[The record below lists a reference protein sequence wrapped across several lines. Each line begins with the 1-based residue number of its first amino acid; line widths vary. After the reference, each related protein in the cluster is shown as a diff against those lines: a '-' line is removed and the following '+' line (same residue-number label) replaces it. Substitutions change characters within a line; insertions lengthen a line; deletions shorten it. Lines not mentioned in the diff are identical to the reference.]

1 MIAIVFG
8 TRPEIIKMPLI
19 IRVALNPTLAGS
31 LPLRGPY
38 DFATSISDLMVQKNS
53 GKLGFGDGMKV
64 SVVLCTYS
72 QTRYNDTLETLDSL
86 RNQTYKNL
94 EILLI
99 IDRNLELYNVYKT
112 EEKLHKYPNLKIGL
126 SQLPGLSNARNKGVE
141 LSTGDII
148 AFIDDDAIAESGWI
162 AQLVESYSD
171 PDVIG
176 AGGPMKP
183 HWAGEADRW
192 IPEEFYWTMGCSY
205 KSQKLSKHFVR
216 SNFGSNMSFRREVFD
231 LAGLF
236 DDNFGLMGDIMRT
249 GEETEFSIRAL
260 NSIKDSRIVFDPA
273 AVVYHRIY
281 PFRRSPLFII
291 KRCLCY
297 GTAVA
302 QMADSKKQVE
312 STLES
317 TESSFIR
324 YLIKSSYIDRIYEI
338 IRLRD
343 VRKNAL
349 NLIALSILTLTVG
362 IGFAVGKVGGICQA
376 KNRSVGGSATL
387 PPSLSPRDNQ
397 NTSKMTFPL
406 AFQDKSEQH

>member
-1 MIAIVFG
+1 
-8 TRPEIIKMPLI
+8 
-19 IRVALNPTLAGS
+19 
-31 LPLRGPY
+31 
-38 DFATSISDLMVQKNS
+38 
-53 GKLGFGDGMKV
+53 MKV

-72 QTRYNDTLETLDSL
+72 QTRYDDTLETLDSL

-99 IDRNLELYNVYKT
+99 IDRSLELYDKYKA
-112 EEKLHKYPNLKIGL
+112 EEKLRKYSNLKMGL

-148 AFIDDDAIAESGWI
+148 AFIDDDAIAENGWI
-162 AQLVESYSD
+162 AQLVENYSN

-183 HWAGEADRW
+183 YWAGEAAQW

-236 DDNFGLMGDIMRT
+236 DDNFGLMGDVMRT

-260 NSIKDSRIVFDPA
+260 NTINNSKIVFDPA

-281 PFRRSPLFII
+281 PFRKSPLFIT

-302 QMADSKKQVE
+302 QMGDSKKQIE
-312 STLES
+312 NTLES
-317 TESSFIR
+317 TESSFMR
-324 YLIKSSYIDRIYEI
+324 YLVKSSYIDRIYEMV
-338 IRLRD
+338 RLRD
-343 VRKNAL
+343 IRKNVL
-349 NLIALSILTLTVG
+349 NLIALSFLTLTVG
-362 IGFAVGKVGGICQA
+362 IGFAAGKISEIGNP
-376 KNRSVGGSATL
+376 KTRSTERRATV
-387 PPSLSPRDNQ
+387 PSSHSPRDGQ
-397 NTSKMTFPL
+397 NVPQMTIPL
-406 AFQDKSEQH
+406 TFQDKSEQR